1 MRVLMA
7 GGGTAGHINPAL
19 AIAAEIRR
27 REPDSV
33 ILFVGVKDR
42 METRLVPAA
51 GYPIRTMDVRG
62 FRRSFSPA
70 AIGENIGAVWRAAA
84 ALTLSRK
91 ILREFHPDV
100 AVGTGGYVCG
110 PVLRQAERMGIPV
123 VLHESNALPG
133 VTTKMLAKRAAVTLV
148 ADKAAIARLP
158 EGCRTEVT
166 GNPLREGFFTLDKTA
181 ARRELGLDERPVVL
195 SYGGSLGAAR
205 INEAMTGVLERSC
218 KEGRL
223 QHIHAAGKA
232 GYAAMC
238 EALTARGVPLSGG
251 GICVREYIDD
261 MPRCMAAADLVICRC
276 GAMTMSELPAAGKPA
291 ILIPSPYVAEDHQ
304 RYNAMAL
311 VDKGAARCLE
321 EKDLTADSL
330 WALIGELTASPD
342 TLRSMGE
349 KSRSAAVPDAA
360 ERIYR
365 AIRRVVS
372 DAK

>member
-27 REPDSV
+27 REPDSE
-33 ILFVGVKDR
+33 ILFVGVEGR

-62 FRRSFSPA
+62 FRRSLSPA
-70 AIGENIGAVWRAAA
+70 AVWENIGAAWKAAA
-84 ALTLSRK
+84 AGPLCRR

-148 ADKAAIARLP
+148 ADTSALNRLP
-158 EGCRTEVT
+158 EGCRAEVT
-166 GNPLREGFFTLDKTA
+166 GNPLREGFFTLEKA
-181 ARRELGLDERPVVL
+181 ASRRELGLDERPVVL

-205 INEAMTGVLERSC
+205 INEAMTGVLQRSY

-223 QHIHAAGKA
+223 QHIHATGKA
-232 GYAAMC
+232 GFSAMS
-238 EALTARGVPLSGG
+238 EALSALGVPLSGG
-251 GICVREYIDD
+251 GITVREYIDD

-291 ILIPSPYVAEDHQ
+291 ILIPSPYVAENHQ
-304 RYNAMAL
+304 HYNAMAL

-330 WALIGELTASPD
+330 WELISELTASPD
-342 TLRSMGE
+342 TLRKMGE
-349 KSRSAAVPDAA
+349 QAKTAAVFDAS

-365 AIRRVVS
+365 AICRAAS
-372 DAK
+372 GKD